1 MATIS
6 GAISSYS
13 RYNSGRGD
21 FWIWLDFPATDEEIK
36 QALEKIGNPEEWF
49 FSDWENDTGIK
60 LEEFTSIKEA
70 NEIAEFIANLAE
82 HEEAAFSALCEYFGD
97 FESARKVY
105 KSENYQF
112 YDDCTTELDLGY
124 IAAECWE
131 IPEAMQFYFDYEK
144 LGSDTNLNAVG
155 GFYGNGFLE
164 IY

>member
-82 HEEAAFSALCEYFGD
+82 HEEAAFSALCEYYGD
-97 FESARKVY
+97 FEAACKVY
-105 KSENYQF
+105 KSER
-112 YDDCTTELDLGY
+112 LPL
-124 IAAECWE
+124 
-131 IPEAMQFYFDYEK
+131 
-144 LGSDTNLNAVG
+144 L
-155 GFYGNGFLE
+155 
-164 IY
+164 